1 MSFCVVLPTRL
12 LWTGQLPRG
21 TSLSHKFRYAIPA
34 SLTKIRSAHHCANS
48 QKSDEPILSLGF
60 WSSKPTW
67 KRAGVNTFR
76 CLIGCSLGDFS
87 AMWFLQSCY
96 PGIGTGLIMGIAM
109 ASGLTSSMLLETVLL
124 RLGRDQLSWK
134 AAAKTAAGMSL
145 VSMLGMETVQNLVD
159 YHLTS
164 GVVAFDDPS
173 FWLAAAASAGAGFLA
188 PLPYNYTRLRNEK
201 KASRENDSEAEL
213 HFFNLLHAR
222 ILVFLPLRQVLTV
235 TGVAKEPL
243 ARRRRPLP
251 ARGLPRSLALS
262 SASAPNAYF
271 V

>member
-1 MSFCVVLPTRL
+1 MSFCVARATRVP
-12 LWTGQLPRG
+12 WTSQLPRV
-21 TSLSHKFRYAIPA
+21 TSLSHKSRYAIPA
-34 SLTKIRSAHHCANS
+34 SLTTIRPAHHCAKS
-48 QKSDEPILSLGF
+48 QKSDEPMLSLGF

-96 PGIGTGLIMGIAM
+96 PGIGTGIIMGIAM

-145 VSMLGMETVQNLVD
+145 VSMLGMETVQNLAD

-173 FWLAAAASAGAGFLA
+173 FWLAAAASASAGFLA
-188 PLPYNYTRLRNEK
+188 PLPYNYTRLRK
-201 KASRENDSEAEL
+201 YGKAC
-213 HFFNLLHAR
+213 H
-222 ILVFLPLRQVLTV
+222 
-235 TGVAKEPL
+235 
-243 ARRRRPLP
+243 
-251 ARGLPRSLALS
+251 
-262 SASAPNAYF
+262 
-271 V
+271 